1 MVFFTQNK
9 YVMLSIVPVV
19 IVLQSNYRRR
29 KNKNKFNLYKKKI
42 LTLQKFIKKNLKK
55 EFTLSKKFF
64 KPMPKKTNKYCI
76 TFVNIDKLVVDI
88 QKNVRRYLVQFKGS
102 YEKTQPYSYHP
113 PLNSNIIYYDSNDE
127 DIHAEATDYSDIES
141 DVEEI
146 KEEKEEKSKTKV
158 ILDPRLHDI
167 EVLLVKFFSK
177 YNPSKISNIPAVVN
191 FINQGGKS
199 FESIQAS
206 LMKKYNANLNDIL

>member
-29 KNKNKFNLYKKKI
+29 KKKNQFNLCKKKI
-42 LTLQKFIKKNLKK
+42 LTIQKFIKKNLKK
-55 EFTLSKKFF
+55 EFTLSKKLY
-64 KPMPKKTNKYCI
+64 KPIPKKTNKYCM
-76 TFVNIDKLVVDI
+76 TFVNIEKLVVDI
-88 QKNVRRYLVQFKGS
+88 QKNVRRYLVKLEGS
-102 YEKTQPYSYHP
+102 YVDT
-113 PLNSNIIYYDSNDE
+113 
-127 DIHAEATDYSDIES
+127 TDYSDIES
-141 DVEEI
+141 DVEDIKEK
-146 KEEKEEKSKTKV
+146 KEEKTKTNV

-167 EVLLVKFFSK
+167 EFLLVKFFSK